1 MKNRILSYSIKFF
14 LLLLSTATTLAQCPM
29 CKAAAES
36 NLKEGG
42 SAAAGLNTGILYLFF
57 SPFVLIGSLALI
69 WMFANRG
76 EKLNR
81 NLDASS

>member
-1 MKNRILSYSIKFF
+1 MRILNNKYLF
-14 LLLLSTATTLAQCPM
+14 LVALFVLKTVTVVAQCPM

-57 SPFVLIGSLALI
+57 SPFILIGSLILL
-69 WMFANRG
+69 WLFVNRG
-76 EKLNR
+76 EKLKR
-81 NLDASS
+81 NLDATA